1 MNPSKFLSLFQHIPT
16 NSKSLRSLSRI
27 SRCNRSKPPMAFH
40 AWSFALCLA
49 VAVSVRE
56 ELLGGMS
63 VGGRQEFFSRP
74 AKDWQV
80 MRN

>member
-1 MNPSKFLSLFQHIPT
+1 
-16 NSKSLRSLSRI
+16 
-27 SRCNRSKPPMAFH
+27 MAFH